1 MAAQSF
7 LLRRP
12 SLPLRGVRSRSERTA
27 TKLTGGVKIIECWR
41 WWTGCP
47 PPDPSGHPPHVGG
60 GKALKVVASLHDSY

>member
-12 SLPLRGVRSRSERTA
+12 SLPLRGRVSVNR
-27 TKLTGGVKIIECWR
+27 TGGVKIIKRWR
-41 WWTGCP
+41 RWTGCP